1 VNIKLIQISVLSGG
15 IISTKNG
22 IPRNIK
28 NFIIIENN
36 QFVQLWTV
44 FKHDFVIDTIFKTQI
59 SFNIVFIQEPL
70 WSFIYSLSSS
80 KNCEE
85 EELVGVSN
93 HPNWI
98 MFSRNLLNI
107 NDSPR
112 VITYINISFI
122 SHYEKIFL
130 IIGTFLVFSFS
141 IVVWYMF

>member
-15 IISTKNG
+15 IISTKNS
-22 IPRNIK
+22 IPESIK

-36 QFVQLWTV
+36 QFVQLWTA
-44 FKHDFVIDTIFKTQI
+44 FKHDFVIDTILKTQI

-70 WSFIYSLSSS
+70 WSFIYLLFSS

-85 EELVGVSN
+85 KELVGVSN

-122 SHYEKIFL
+122 SHYKKIFL
-130 IIGTFLVFSFS
+130 IIGTFLVFLFS
-141 IVVWYMF
+141 IVVWYIF